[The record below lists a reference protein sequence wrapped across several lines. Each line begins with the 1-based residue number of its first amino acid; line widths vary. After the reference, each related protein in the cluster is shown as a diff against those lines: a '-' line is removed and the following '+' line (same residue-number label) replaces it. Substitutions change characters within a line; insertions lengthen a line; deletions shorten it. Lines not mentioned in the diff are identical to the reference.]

1 MNPPSL
7 PPATPQR
14 APGPRTG
21 LAIASL
27 VLGILGFVSSFVIV
41 GIVFSLLGFILGIAH
56 LLRRQTRNG
65 MAWAGLLLSVIGI
78 VISVAMGAFCFK
90 LVTSPGFQAKI
101 KKLVENVDRSA
112 PAVSDDGFG
121 EWLGV
126 VAPDFSVTTLDDQ
139 TIKLSDLKGKR
150 VVLDFWATWCP
161 PCVQEIPHFIK
172 LRDEASEDDLVI
184 VGISSEDAATLKS
197 FVKKKGINY
206 PIASA
211 DDLPAPYKNVS
222 GIPTTFFIDRKGII
236 QNVFVGY
243 HEFDVLKKHAQG
255 NDFEGEPKTSPDEGT
270 APADTTP

>member
-7 PPATPQR
+7 PPATPQPPP
-14 APGPRTG
+14 APRLG

-27 VLGILGFVSSFVIV
+27 VLGILGFLSSFVVV

-56 LLRRQTRNG
+56 LLRRQARNG

-78 VISVAMGAFCFK
+78 AISVAMGAVCFK
-90 LVTSPGFQAKI
+90 LVTSPEFKAEF
-101 KKLVENVDRSA
+101 KKVMENVSRSA

-126 VAPDFSVTTLDDQ
+126 LAPDFSITTLDDQ

-172 LRDEASEDDLVI
+172 LRSETPADELVV

-206 PIASA
+206 PIGSA

-222 GIPTTFFIDRKGII
+222 GIPTTFFIDRKGVI

-243 HEFDVLKKHAQG
+243 H
-255 NDFEGEPKTSPDEGT
+255 DFENLKTHALAEDFAGEAKP
-270 APADTTP
+270 APVGDR